1 MKKNILA
8 SLIDFVIIKLMV
20 HFILG
25 FRLDI
30 IISLGVVMVLVT
42 IGDYIGKRTG
52 MQKKVEELNGK
63 NKLILMV
70 SLIGGALI
78 TIVAI
83 VILCQYFFNQ

>member
-1 MKKNILA
+1 MKKNIIV
-8 SLIDFVIIKLMV
+8 SLIVFVIINLV
-20 HFILG
+20 VYFILG

-30 IISLGVVMVLVT
+30 IISLGIVMVLVT

-63 NKLILMV
+63 NKLILKV

-83 VILCQYFFNQ
+83 IILCQYFFNQ